1 MVLGLGVIGFGVV
14 YLLRGLLPRW
24 LAWILVVGLAVAIKA
39 LLSRGKTSEQ
49 RLAIGIWSLA
59 VVGFGV
65 LGYELWRGAYI
76 TGAIIFVVL
85 AFACLWGCLVLLSTD
100 FGGAGIWGAGTKI
113 EVTKDAVIINR
124 KKFRRADFG
133 GFNVDHTLKGK
144 DGTIAVLGY
153 KFGRSYFPFGGTW
166 PEGEAMEVASALN
179 DHLRSA
185 PVAGEEKQMF
195 AAQLRTAR
203 LSDF

>member
-1 MVLGLGVIGFGVV
+1 MF
-14 YLLRGLLPRW
+14 
-24 LAWILVVGLAVAIKA
+24 VGLF
-39 LLSRGKTSEQ
+39 
-49 RLAIGIWSLA
+49 
-59 VVGFGV
+59 GF
-65 LGYELWRGAYI
+65 
-76 TGAIIFVVL
+76 IIYG
-85 AFACLWGCLVLLSTD
+85 LWGGRYL
-100 FGGAGIWGAGTKI
+100 GAGTKI

-153 KFGRSYFPFGGTW
+153 KFGRSYFPFGGAW

-185 PVAGEEKQMF
+185 PVAGEEK
-195 AAQLRTAR
+195 RVGR
-203 LSDF
+203 PSRRRI